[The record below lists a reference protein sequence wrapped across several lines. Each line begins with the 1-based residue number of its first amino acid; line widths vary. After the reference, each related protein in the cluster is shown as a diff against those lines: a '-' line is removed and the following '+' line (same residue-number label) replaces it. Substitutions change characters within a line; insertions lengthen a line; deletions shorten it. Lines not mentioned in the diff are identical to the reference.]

1 MKKSGFT
8 LIELLIVIAIVGIL
22 AAIAIPSYLE
32 YVRRADRADAK
43 AVLLED
49 AQFLERNFTVAN
61 AYNTDSA
68 GANIALPFL
77 VSPKSGTT
85 KYNIG
90 FQSGTLTQTTYTL
103 EAVPTGP
110 MTGDACGTFR
120 VSNTGVKTVTG
131 SLGVA
136 GCWNK

>member
-1 MKKSGFT
+1 MKRSGFT

-22 AAIAIPSYLE
+22 AAVAIPSYRE

-43 AVLLED
+43 SALMENS
-49 AQFLERNFTVAN
+49 QFLERNFTVAN
-61 AYNTDSA
+61 RYNQDSA
-68 GANIALPFL
+68 GTAIALPVL
-77 VSPKSGTT
+77 QSPKTGTA

-90 FQSGTLTQTTYTL
+90 FQSGTLSATAFTL
-103 EAVPTGP
+103 EAVPTGT

-120 VSNTGVKTVTG
+120 VSNTGVKSVTG
-131 SLGVA
+131 SDGVD